1 MANFSSKFNFNSNF
15 ILFNNFVINTLHIR
29 WCETVMRNCNDET
42 GEFGIKIVVSRGS
55 DCETFYKWF
64 FTKLERDEEYK
75 RLYTQ
80 LIVQ

>member
-1 MANFSSKFNFNSNF
+1 
-15 ILFNNFVINTLHIR
+15 
-29 WCETVMRNCNDET
+29 MRNCNDEN

-80 LIVQ
+80 LIV